1 MWPYR
6 KKGRKYSQPGGKPVH
21 VIHAWPFS
29 RVHAAVWLNSDHN
42 GNSIPK
48 ISIRKKV
55 KMGKN
60 RYEYKSTFD
69 AADIGQVAMC
79 AIKTHRW
86 LRSGAQLR
94 IKVK

>member
-1 MWPYR
+1 MWPFR
-6 KKGRKYSQPGGKPVH
+6 KDRRRYTQSGGKPVH
-21 VIHAWPFS
+21 IIHAWPFS
-29 RVHAAVWLNSDHN
+29 RVHAAVWLNSDDN

-48 ISIRKKV
+48 ITIRKKV
-55 KMGKN
+55 KVGKSGYQY
-60 RYEYKSTFD
+60 RCTFD

-86 LRSGAQLR
+86 LRRGAQLR